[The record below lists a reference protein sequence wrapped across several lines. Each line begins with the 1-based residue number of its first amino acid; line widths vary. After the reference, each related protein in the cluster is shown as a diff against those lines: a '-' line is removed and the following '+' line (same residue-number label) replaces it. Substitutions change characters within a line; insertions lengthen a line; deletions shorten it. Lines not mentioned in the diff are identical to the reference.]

1 MKRETIIVGGEDYC
15 KYDRGLV
22 LLQFENDTL
31 LFSSL
36 YTIDDEDEINQENLD
51 NAKENY
57 ENNFI
62 KLMKFSN
69 NEIETVYDHQQKIV
83 TALSI
88 KSAKIKNGFIEVRLL
103 NNRTDESV
111 MISEIYI
118 LLKKTNLT
126 F

>member
-15 KYDRGLV
+15 KYDRVLV